1 MVRTDDNPHARRWVD
16 RTATQIH
23 DPVQR
28 LRFLQAVAPKPGS
41 AWKSPKKVGLMGL
54 FVLFVAGGTLS
65 LQSVR
70 ADNRTSPALPRVHY
84 ANVRIEQP
92 TRIWQVEKTEAYES
106 YSNGLRIENRYSVS
120 HRPRA
125 YRVLATGRPQNTQ
138 EDTQVQT
145 RSSPAANVLRTT
157 ESLQA

>member
-16 RTATQIH
+16 LTATKIH

-41 AWKSPKKVGLMGL
+41 TWKSPKKVGLMSL
-54 FVLFVAGGTLS
+54 FVLFVAGGALS
-65 LQSVR
+65 LQNVR
-70 ADNRTSPALPRVHY
+70 ADNRTSPPAPPRVHY

-92 TRIWQVEKTEAYES
+92 VRICQVQKTEAYES

-125 YRVLATGRPQNTQ
+125 YRVFATGRPQNTQ
-138 EDTQVQT
+138 EDTSGQT
-145 RSSPAANVLRTT
+145 RTS
-157 ESLQA
+157 